1 MHFRSRTLA
10 VYLLACAPA
19 VVCSQEVAFWPFPN
33 KQKTEAPAVP
43 TKGKVQFTGLQA
55 ISEADLRTAEA
66 EELGDIQNNGVS
78 PARADDLS
86 YYVGSYYRKQGYA
99 KVEVTYEIQGGT
111 VIVKVVEGP
120 KSVLHHL
127 TFTGNRVVDNKTLYD
142 FMIGAT
148 PETLARE
155 PAKFPY
161 TTDQISAGIDRV
173 RGLYLSKGYLNV
185 TIDSP
190 GVQLSKDGTQAD
202 VTIHITEG
210 PAFTVGAVTFTGD
223 TLFPREKLIAALGES
238 TNGPFAPGTAESMQ
252 RNLQSFYK
260 GQGHYGAEVTAT
272 ANPTEVKSGPVP
284 IEFAITPKPLFRF
297 GGLTVR
303 NETPKPRLRQD
314 FLYKRLANL
323 HGQVYDPKKIDDV
336 YRDMLKT
343 GLFDNFRI
351 SLQPAPGNELTMDLT
366 TTEAKSKEIG
376 FTFGYGSYEG
386 VTGGIRLGD
395 RDFLGYGRPV
405 TISADYSER
414 GLSAE
419 VLYVDPWFLDS
430 PYALRARLYSEARTE
445 IGYDKN
451 DVGLRV
457 DFTRKVLPHLELGVF
472 GEAAVFNVTG
482 TGIDQDLLGPTS
494 YTRVTAGLT
503 QNSDFRNDP
512 LNPNRG
518 FVFNSSFDY
527 TEVESGTG
535 FTRSIGRFSYYLPLG
550 KTILAFGARAGYISA
565 NADEVPIDSRFFNG
579 GENTVRSFAEREL
592 GPKSHGNPIGGTLY
606 TVFNIEYDFPIAG
619 ALDGAVFVDAGSLKS
634 IDDPE
639 ASQMRYGIGV
649 GVRYKLPTGPVR
661 LDLGINPDPN
671 RRTDEKI
678 GAINFSFGFAF

>member
-1 MHFRSRTLA
+1 
-10 VYLLACAPA
+10 
-19 VVCSQEVAFWPFPN
+19 
-33 KQKTEAPAVP
+33 
-43 TKGKVQFTGLQA
+43 
-55 ISEADLRTAEA
+55 
-66 EELGDIQNNGVS
+66 
-78 PARADDLS
+78 
-86 YYVGSYYRKQGYA
+86 
-99 KVEVTYEIQGGT
+99 
-111 VIVKVVEGP
+111 
-120 KSVLHHL
+120 
-127 TFTGNRVVDNKTLYD
+127 
-142 FMIGAT
+142 
-148 PETLARE
+148 
-155 PAKFPY
+155 
-161 TTDQISAGIDRV
+161 
-173 RGLYLSKGYLNV
+173 
-185 TIDSP
+185 
-190 GVQLSKDGTQAD
+190 
-202 VTIHITEG
+202 
-210 PAFTVGAVTFTGD
+210 
-223 TLFPREKLIAALGES
+223 
-238 TNGPFAPGTAESMQ
+238 
-252 RNLQSFYK
+252 
-260 GQGHYGAEVTAT
+260 
-272 ANPTEVKSGPVP
+272 
-284 IEFAITPKPLFRF
+284 
-297 GGLTVR
+297 
-303 NETPKPRLRQD
+303 
-314 FLYKRLANL
+314 
-323 HGQVYDPKKIDDV
+323 
-336 YRDMLKT
+336 
-343 GLFDNFRI
+343 
-351 SLQPAPGNELTMDLT
+351 
-366 TTEAKSKEIG
+366 
-376 FTFGYGSYEG
+376 
-386 VTGGIRLGD
+386 
-395 RDFLGYGRPV
+395 
-405 TISADYSER
+405 
-414 GLSAE
+414 
-419 VLYVDPWFLDS
+419 
-430 PYALRARLYSEARTE
+430 
-445 IGYDKN
+445 
-451 DVGLRV
+451 
-457 DFTRKVLPHLELGVF
+457 VLPHLELGVF